1 MATWTVTIAVTDLA
15 RKIGTVT
22 GTRTE
27 TLGEV
32 EDVRSYTLAKVR
44 FVQDGKTIA
53 QIRGEIDAALFDMH
67 ERAAAID
74 VLKTQIANNEAQIE
88 DLLNAREA
96 V

>member
-1 MATWTVTIAVTDLA
+1 MATWTVTIAVTDLE

-22 GTRTE
+22 GTRTD
-27 TLGEV
+27 GA
-32 EDVRSYTLAKVR
+32 DVRTYTLAKVR

-67 ERAAAID
+67 ERAAATD
-74 VLKTQIANNEAQIE
+74 VLKVQIANNEALIA